1 VNTFGTGEI
10 PDDKLME
17 IVRETFPLTPNG
29 IINHLKLRR
38 PIYQLTA
45 SYGHFGRELEEFTW
59 EKTDKVD
66 MLKKKAEKI
75 K

>member
-1 VNTFGTGEI
+1 
-10 PDDKLME
+10 ME

-59 EKTDKVD
+59 EKTDKAD
-66 MLKKKAEKI
+66 ELAKAAGA
-75 K
+75 